1 MKSIKFLKSKEI
13 KLDGAK
19 YKPYMIGNLPNS
31 FAFIQD
37 AEDDKEGITKWFN
50 YKGLTYVPV

>member
-13 KLDGAK
+13 RLDGVK

-31 FAFIQD
+31 FAFTYN
-37 AEDDKEGITKWFN
+37 AEDDKDGITEWFN
-50 YKGLTYVPV
+50 LKGLTYVRL

>member
-13 KLDGAK
+13 RLDGAK

-31 FAFIQD
+31 FAFIYN
-37 AEDDKEGITKWFN
+37 AEDDKDGHHSAT
-50 YKGLTYVPV
+50 PR

>member
-13 KLDGAK
+13 RLDGAK

-31 FAFIQD
+31 FAFTYN